1 MSTITFEIH
10 IPELDAVAKAL
21 EALIK
26 TAPKPC
32 QIEETGLGLC
42 APEPD
47 HVQFTPVDTAEEIP
61 FAVEEPPKKASIS
74 MDMITQKAIKLVEAG
89 RTADLQQILMSY
101 GVVGLPQLPQEA
113 YEAFYTALEAMG

>member
-1 MSTITFEIH
+1 MNPITIEIH

-32 QIEETGLGLC
+32 QIEETDHEQFT
-42 APEPD
+42 PEPD
-47 HVQFTPVDTAEEIP
+47 HEQFTPVDTAEEVP
-61 FAVEEPPKKASIS
+61 FAAEEPPKKASIS

-89 RTADLQQILMSY
+89 RTADLQQLLMSY